1 MKRPLTG
8 LLAASAGLT
17 AAAPAF
23 AHSGEHSSV
32 PLNEA
37 VSHILHSPFH
47 VAGIAVGA
55 LIVASVVWK
64 VAAKR

>member
-23 AHSGEHSSV
+23 AHSGEHAHIHLS
-32 PLNEA
+32 EA
-37 VSHILHSPFH
+37 ASHILNSPFH
-47 VAGIAVGA
+47 VAGIAIGA
-55 LIVASVVWK
+55 LIVASVIWK
-64 VAAKR
+64 AAAKR